1 MVEVK
6 EIKKFEVFNVFSEKQ
21 LEELSKITEKKIF
34 EKGALVY
41 QRGYR
46 ADRIYLVT
54 KGLVGLDKLKPGE
67 KIGISFEHREKG
79 DLFGTACFLE
89 LQKYSLTAVCLQDSE
104 VMSIYADKFF
114 ELCQSDPELGYKF
127 LKKVVQIYFERYQ
140 AAKGQIHEMIK
151 THTITTSLTR

>member
-67 KIGISFEHREKG
+67 KIGIFFEHREKG
-79 DLFGTACFLE
+79 ELFGTACFLE
-89 LQKYSLTAVCLQDSE
+89 LQKYTLTAVCLQDSE
-104 VMSIYADKFF
+104 VMSIDADKFF
-114 ELCQSDPELGYKF
+114 ELCQRDPELGYKF

-140 AAKGQIHEMIK
+140 TAIGQIHEMIK
-151 THTITTSLTR
+151 

>member
-1 MVEVK
+1 MVEVNDINK
-6 EIKKFEVFNVFSEKQ
+6 LEIFNIFSEKQ
-21 LEELSKITEKKIF
+21 LEELSKITEKRTF

-67 KIGISFEHREKG
+67 KIGIYFEHREKG

-104 VMSIYADKFF
+104 VMSIHADKFF

-127 LKKVVQIYFERYQ
+127 LKKVIQIYFGRYQ

-151 THTITTSLTR
+151 THTITTALTG

>member
-1 MVEVK
+1 MVEVNDINK
-6 EIKKFEVFNVFSEKQ
+6 LEIFNIFSEKQ
-21 LEELSKITEKKIF
+21 LEELSKITEKRTF
-34 EKGALVY
+34 EKGALIY

-104 VMSIYADKFF
+104 VISIDADKFF

-140 AAKGQIHEMIK
+140 AAIGQIHEMVK
-151 THTITTSLTR
+151 TPTITTALP